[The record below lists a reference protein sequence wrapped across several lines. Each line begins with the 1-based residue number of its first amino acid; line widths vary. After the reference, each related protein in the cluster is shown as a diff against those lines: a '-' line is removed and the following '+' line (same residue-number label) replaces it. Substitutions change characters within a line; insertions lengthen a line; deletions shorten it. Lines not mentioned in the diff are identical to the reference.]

1 MSQKSLFNFN
11 DNFSW
16 SNHDCNCNGTFLE
29 SELNGNVVMLPPST
43 VLNGFEVVLPVTT
56 YGSEYNAAQP
66 VVGVV
71 HKPSAEHAPITLGKS
86 ENNSSS
92 VQLLNALGSLSQ
104 KDLEGSP
111 IMPSNESLHVNS
123 VVNNVVKEVES
134 KMEVAKEVKKEQV
147 NSEIVKTVK
156 EVVQSVVKDELNRN
170 AHPESEKVS
179 MAVSNS
185 ASASVEAALK
195 PAQSLSLS
203 EVEAVTKQNV
213 STVLKQSGMS
223 EQESNKHAETVA
235 NAVVTKVMTSNVATS
250 SELPVLP
257 EVVNI
262 VSEKSVS
269 ESNKV
274 LSTPAVVSAMNE
286 TSKQISDEM
295 NNNAR
300 PEVVHTILNE
310 NLVKPLSE
318 NLHDVVQKSVTTTE
332 NNGILVTVEINKE
345 HLEKKL
351 TEHMTNLIQR
361 NCKEHFSPFNT
372 TNLLSSLQVSVNNAI
387 NKAKT
392 LNKNKEHME
401 TSTESSVI
409 KGTAEVSSS
418 SQPNSNIV
426 TVETLTSSNLNKS
439 EIAEAVAEA
448 VAKQLTSVNVSNVA
462 VLTKPNNNNNN
473 MVVSVEVPK
482 EVNPEQVSQLI
493 VGTVDRHSRSSNK
506 SSKSDLF
513 GSNML
518 VNMLVVGLIGYFIYK
533 LYNSH

>member
-1 MSQKSLFNFN
+1 
-11 DNFSW
+11 
-16 SNHDCNCNGTFLE
+16 
-29 SELNGNVVMLPPST
+29 
-43 VLNGFEVVLPVTT
+43 
-56 YGSEYNAAQP
+56 
-66 VVGVV
+66 
-71 HKPSAEHAPITLGKS
+71 
-86 ENNSSS
+86 
-92 VQLLNALGSLSQ
+92 
-104 KDLEGSP
+104 
-111 IMPSNESLHVNS
+111 
-123 VVNNVVKEVES
+123 
-134 KMEVAKEVKKEQV
+134 
-147 NSEIVKTVK
+147 
-156 EVVQSVVKDELNRN
+156 
-170 AHPESEKVS
+170 
-179 MAVSNS
+179 
-185 ASASVEAALK
+185 
-195 PAQSLSLS
+195 
-203 EVEAVTKQNV
+203 
-213 STVLKQSGMS
+213 
-223 EQESNKHAETVA
+223 
-235 NAVVTKVMTSNVATS
+235 
-250 SELPVLP
+250 
-257 EVVNI
+257 
-262 VSEKSVS
+262 
-269 ESNKV
+269 
-274 LSTPAVVSAMNE
+274 
-286 TSKQISDEM
+286 M

-493 VGTVDRHSRSSNK
+493 VGTVDRHSRLSNE
-506 SSKSDLF
+506 SSKSGLF